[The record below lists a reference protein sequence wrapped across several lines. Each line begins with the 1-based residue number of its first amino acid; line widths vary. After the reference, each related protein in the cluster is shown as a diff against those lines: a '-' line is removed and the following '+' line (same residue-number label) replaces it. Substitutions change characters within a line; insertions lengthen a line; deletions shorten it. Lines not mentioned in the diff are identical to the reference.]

1 MKRDTRLSNI
11 LHALLH
17 MAEHEARHGA
27 PMTSDQLA
35 VCLSTNPVVVR
46 RTLSGLREQGLVA
59 SEKGHGGGWRLT
71 RPLDQVTLGQ
81 VNAALGEPGLF
92 PATPPVEAEGCLVE
106 AAVND
111 ALSDTYAAARALLVT
126 RLDSI
131 TLADL
136 AADFSRRMAAHPE
149 RGRLHA
155 HHHHA
160 RGPGKPDA
168 P

>member
-1 MKRDTRLSNI
+1 MKRDSRLSNV

-17 MAEHEARHGA
+17 MAEHQARTGS

-46 RTLSGLREQGLVA
+46 RTMGALRDQGLVA
-59 SEKGHGGGWRLT
+59 SEKGHGGGWRLA

-81 VNAALGEPGLF
+81 VHAALGGTGLI
-92 PATPPVEAEGCLVE
+92 PDAPPVEADGCLVE

-111 ALSDTYAAARALLVT
+111 ALSDTYAAARALLVA

-149 RGRLHA
+149 RDRIHA
-155 HHHHA
+155 HV
-160 RGPGKPDA
+160 RQSDA
-168 P
+168 S

>member
-1 MKRDTRLSNI
+1 MKRDSRLSNI

-17 MAEHEARHGA
+17 MAEHEARTGS

-46 RTLSGLREQGLVA
+46 RTMAGLRQQGLVA
-59 SEKGHGGGWRLT
+59 SEKGHGGGWRLA

-81 VNAALGEPGLF
+81 VNTALGEPGLI
-92 PATPPVEAEGCLVE
+92 PETPPVEAEGCLVE

-111 ALSDTYAAARALLVT
+111 ALGETYAAARALLVA
-126 RLDSI
+126 RLNDI

-136 AADFSRRMAAHPE
+136 AADFSRRLAEHPK
-149 RGRLHA
+149 RDLFHA
-155 HHHHA
+155 HSH
-160 RGPGKPDA
+160 KS
-168 P
+168 

>member
-1 MKRDTRLSNI
+1 MRRDSRLSAV

-17 MAEHEARHGA
+17 MADHEGRTGA

-46 RTLSGLREQGLVA
+46 RMMAGLREQGLVV
-59 SEKGHGGGWRLT
+59 SEKGRGGGWRLA
-71 RPLDQVTLGQ
+71 RRLDRVSLGQ
-81 VNAALGEPGLF
+81 VRRALGGTGLI
-92 PATPPVEAEGCLVE
+92 PEAPPVEAGGCLVE

-111 ALSDTYAAARALLVT
+111 ALSETYAAARALLEA
-126 RLDSI
+126 RLDDI

-136 AADFSRRMAAHPE
+136 AADFSRRLAAHTQ
-149 RGRLHA
+149 RDSAHA
-155 HHHHA
+155 HA
-160 RGPGKPDA
+160 PRRPDA

>member
-1 MKRDTRLSNI
+1 MKRDSRLSNI

-17 MAEHEARHGA
+17 MADHAARHGT

-46 RTLSGLREQGLVA
+46 RTMSGLRDQGLVA
-59 SEKGHGGGWRLT
+59 SEKGHGGGWRLA

-81 VNAALGEPGLF
+81 VHAALGEPGLF
-92 PATPPVEAEGCLVE
+92 PEAPPVEADGCLVE
-106 AAVND
+106 AAVNA
-111 ALSDTYAAARALLVT
+111 ALSGTYAAARALLVA

-136 AADFSRRMAAHPE
+136 AADFSRRMADHPE
-149 RGRLHA
+149 RDRLHA
-155 HHHHA
+155 LHHDP
-160 RGPGKPDA
+160 RRPGKPHA
-168 P
+168 S

>member
-1 MKRDTRLSNI
+1 MKRDSRLSNI

-17 MAEHEARHGA
+17 MAEHEARTGA

-46 RTLSGLREQGLVA
+46 RTMAGLREQGMVA
-59 SEKGHGGGWRLT
+59 SEKGHGGGWRLA

-81 VNAALGEPGLF
+81 VNTALGEPGLI
-92 PATPPVEAEGCLVE
+92 PETPPVEAEGCLVE

-111 ALSDTYAAARALLVT
+111 ALGETYAAARALLVA
-126 RLDSI
+126 RLNDI

-136 AADFSRRMAAHPE
+136 AADFSRRMAEHPK
-149 RGRLHA
+149 RDLFHA
-155 HHHHA
+155 HSH
-160 RGPGKPDA
+160 KS
-168 P
+168 

>member
-1 MKRDTRLSNI
+1 MKRDSRLSNI

-17 MAEHEARHGA
+17 MAEHETRTGS

-46 RTLSGLREQGLVA
+46 RTMAGLREQGLVA
-59 SEKGHGGGWRLT
+59 SEKGHGGGWRLS

-81 VNAALGEPGLF
+81 VNAALGGTDLF
-92 PATPPVEAEGCLVE
+92 PAAPPIEADGCLIE

-111 ALSDTYAAARALLVT
+111 ALAGTYAAARALLIA
-126 RLDSI
+126 RLNDI

-136 AADFSRRMAAHPE
+136 AADFSRRMAEHPK
-149 RGRLHA
+149 RDLLHA
-155 HHHHA
+155 HA
-160 RGPGKPDA
+160 RKS
-168 P
+168 

>member
-1 MKRDTRLSNI
+1 MKRDSRLSNI

-17 MAEHEARHGA
+17 MAEHEARTGA

-46 RTLSGLREQGLVA
+46 RTMAGLREQGLVA
-59 SEKGHGGGWRLT
+59 SEKGHGGGWRLA

-81 VNAALGEPGLF
+81 VNTALGEPGLI
-92 PATPPVEAEGCLVE
+92 PETPPVEAEGCLVE

-111 ALSDTYAAARALLVT
+111 ALGETYAAARALLIA
-126 RLDSI
+126 RLNDI

-136 AADFSRRMAAHPE
+136 AADFSRRLAEHPKRDLFHVHRHE
-149 RGRLHA
+149 G
-155 HHHHA
+155 
-160 RGPGKPDA
+160 
-168 P
+168 

>member
-1 MKRDTRLSNI
+1 MKRDSRLSNI

-17 MAEHEARHGA
+17 VADHETRTGS

-46 RTLSGLREQGLVA
+46 RTMAGLREQGLVT
-59 SEKGHGGGWRLT
+59 SEKGHGGGWRLA

-81 VNAALGEPGLF
+81 VNTALGEPGLF
-92 PATPPVEAEGCLVE
+92 PETPPVEADGCLVE

-111 ALSDTYAAARALLVT
+111 ALAETYAAARALLVA
-126 RLDSI
+126 RLNDI

-136 AADFSRRMAAHPE
+136 AADFSRRMAAHPNRTPPHDHRHE
-149 RGRLHA
+149 A
-155 HHHHA
+155 
-160 RGPGKPDA
+160 
-168 P
+168 